1 MEIKA
6 VFHAWINLLWP
17 LSSLVTCLPVFPQ
30 TNRRSPS
37 QLELSDHGWTRLRP
51 ISKATEVE
59 QLELGVRR
67 KTQMVSCVEGKETSR
82 VSCVKPL
89 KSTGSNQVSNCV
101 CINDGLY
108 FFLPKSLHIRLP
120 RRTALQ
126 SSSSSSSS
134 LWVFSRDVWFSPQV
148 VPHSATGI
156 FCTFFFLTGIHFT
169 PTPLTPLPSPTDK
182 LD

>member
-1 MEIKA
+1 
-6 VFHAWINLLWP
+6 
-17 LSSLVTCLPVFPQ
+17 
-30 TNRRSPS
+30 
-37 QLELSDHGWTRLRP
+37 
-51 ISKATEVE
+51 
-59 QLELGVRR
+59 
-67 KTQMVSCVEGKETSR
+67 MVSCVEGKETSR

-182 LD
+182 LDWFPMGLRSFYYFWFMLSDSAVCTLLLGNWWKNK